1 MKRWQNI
8 VVWLLFSSI
17 KDDTKTQMSEDVKKV
32 EDSGGKTRKRIEWK
46 YTGEKQIPKRKCWEK
61 RSCQCTTSNEAME
74 VKKYGAKGNHSVLEE
89 IG

>member
-1 MKRWQNI
+1 MKIHWREANP
-8 VVWLLFSSI
+8 
-17 KDDTKTQMSEDVKKV
+17 
-32 EDSGGKTRKRIEWK
+32 
-46 YTGEKQIPKRKCWEK
+46 KQKCWEK